1 MPRRAGLALTLGV
14 ALLIG
19 PQSSARPLPPATFL
33 GSVPLTA
40 GSAEFGGLSA
50 VEITGAGS
58 GLLALGDKGRLF
70 EASLQRDDSGNL
82 TAARI
87 TGITALRNRAGK
99 PLAPKMSD
107 AEGMDLAPDGSL
119 VVSFEGRPGRIWL
132 YRDGKPKELPGPKA
146 FAGLRRNA
154 GIEAVAR
161 DASGAVYAIPEET
174 SVPGADFPV
183 FRLRDGRWDRK
194 LTIPQQGGFLPV
206 AADFGPE
213 GRLYLLERK
222 FVSPLGFASRLRRFD
237 LGEDHLSGAVT
248 LFQTALG
255 VHDNLEG
262 LSVWRDGGGQ
272 LRATLVS
279 DDNFM
284 WFLTTR
290 LIEYRLPD

>member
-1 MPRRAGLALTLGV
+1 MPRRAGRALILGV
-14 ALLIG
+14 ALLVG

-33 GSVPLTA
+33 GSVTPTA
-40 GSAEFGGLSA
+40 DSADFGGLSA
-50 VEITGAGS
+50 VEITGEGS
-58 GLLALGDKGRLF
+58 SLLALGDKGTLF
-70 EASLQRDDSGNL
+70 EVSLQRDESGNL
-82 TAARI
+82 AAARI
-87 TGITALRNRAGK
+87 TGVRPLQSRAGK

-119 VVSFEGRPGRIWL
+119 LVSFEGRPGRIWL
-132 YRDGKPKELPGPKA
+132 YHDGRPQELPSAKA
-146 FAGLRRNA
+146 FATLGRNA

-161 DASGAVYAIPEET
+161 DASGVIYAIPEET
-174 SVPGADFPV
+174 RVPGADFPV
-183 FRLRDGRWDRK
+183 FRLRDGTWDRK
-194 LTIPQQGGFLPV
+194 LAIPRQGMFLPV
-206 AADFGPE
+206 AADFGPD

-237 LGEDHLSGAVT
+237 LGDGLSGAVT
-248 LFQTALG
+248 LFETALG

-262 LSVWRDGGGQ
+262 LSVWRDPSGQ